1 MSEVSIDRE
10 KGISAGC
17 QIASDMNRVKRR
29 FRADNTHGAAMSFGA
44 LYRELEK
51 GLLPLFGDEF
61 EKELRA
67 AIEAGESEA
76 RKP

>member
-1 MSEVSIDRE
+1 MSEVSINKE
-10 KGISAGC
+10 SAILAGC
-17 QIASDMNRVKRR
+17 QIASDMNRARR
-29 FRADNTHGAAMSFGA
+29 KFNDNNTHGAAMAFGA

-51 GLLPLFGDEF
+51 TLLPLFGDEF

-67 AIEAGESEA
+67 AIEVGESEA

>member
-10 KGISAGC
+10 KGISVGC

-51 GLLPLFGDEF
+51 ALLPLFGDEF

-67 AIEAGESEA
+67 AIEAGENESD
-76 RKP
+76 KP